1 MTLITITVIMICIIV
16 LPIAKSFYISPRSI
30 SAGVKSVDYQRNREY
45 NSNSI
50 IKRNVLYVAQEKAFH
65 SKIQL
70 NLSSVFSITKFLN
83 EFASENIQGVY
94 TVINN
99 KDEMQFV
106 GNSFDVVKSIKKHY
120 EIHGVDIVHTIRV
133 QTFAQPTLDALIA
146 YKNELVRQTNP
157 WGNAIG
163 ATGWDENKSEISN
176 TNTNIINISDD
187 DEVLSS
193 LKQSIADANEENKAS
208 NAISSPFDEE
218 KNSNNVGMKITAS
231 SDSVLQFTKENVD
244 IVLNEIRPYLIA
256 DRGNVA
262 VVEVNVEKCSVS
274 LILEGACGS
283 CPSSTT
289 TMKMGIERVLKENF
303 PNLKDVINLSQA
315 VEEVTKP
322 TTITIES
329 VNDALAQI
337 SSAVKGMGGIIAVE
351 SVDPDSGIVTLKY
364 KGPTKLKQG
373 VELVVKDVKYV
384 QSVVIKS
391 FDDE

>member
-1 MTLITITVIMICIIV
+1 MTLITIIVIICIII
-16 LPIAKSFYISPRSI
+16 LHIAKSFYISPRSI

-70 NLSSVFSITKFLN
+70 NLSSVFLLTKFLN
-83 EFASENIQGVY
+83 EFATENIQGVY

-120 EIHGVDIVHTIRV
+120 EIHGADIVHTIRV

-218 KNSNNVGMKITAS
+218 KSRNNVGMKITAS
-231 SDSVLQFTKENVD
+231 DSVLEFTKENVD

-256 DRGNVA
+256 DGGNVA

-274 LILEGACGS
+274 LELQGACGS

-322 TTITIES
+322 TTLTIES

-364 KGPTKLKQG
+364 KGPTKLRQG